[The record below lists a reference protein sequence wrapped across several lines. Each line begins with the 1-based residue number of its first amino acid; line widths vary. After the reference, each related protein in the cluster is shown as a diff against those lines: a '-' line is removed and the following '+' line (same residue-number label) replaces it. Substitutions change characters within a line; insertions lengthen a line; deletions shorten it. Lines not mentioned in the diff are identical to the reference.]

1 MTSVY
6 HNALSI
12 WGENVPIVAP
22 KSTIE
27 MNSNLPPIKPLLVH
41 RCITHLWIYT
51 PMVDQTRMANENR
64 KSESLWY
71 CCNIQLSLQWI
82 INVQIFNFY
91 YMQYDISTQIFICIC
106 QRKYS
111 IIVFSRVNSYHINFQ
126 LLITVVKKNRNHH
139 TNHFSQ
145 HKKKS

>member
-106 QRKYS
+106 Q
-111 IIVFSRVNSYHINFQ
+111 FSRF
-126 LLITVVKKNRNHH
+126 
-139 TNHFSQ
+139 
-145 HKKKS
+145 KSSLELMLCVIDISTLNKTYLNLNLNENIQ